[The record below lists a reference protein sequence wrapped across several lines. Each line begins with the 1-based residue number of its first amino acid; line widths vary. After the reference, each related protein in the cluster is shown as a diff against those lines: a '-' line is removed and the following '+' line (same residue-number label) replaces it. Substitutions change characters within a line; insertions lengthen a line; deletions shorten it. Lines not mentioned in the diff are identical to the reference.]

1 MHAVALACTIAQY
14 YDSNPQTNAFAT
26 APNAETKTD
35 DKYSQLVATNLLNL
49 SSDDA
54 VSNNVNTPETT
65 APMSLSND
73 SGVATTVGVASRSRS
88 RTAKAPSTSS
98 STKIDD
104 IDDIAADNSKTA
116 LTKVPAAAAA
126 ATASQTT
133 SASAVLASGGDNVAP
148 EESTGVGTTCNTL
161 APQAKIAREEVDGK
175 FSTTNRADYIY
186 S

>member
-126 ATASQTT
+126 AATVSLTILLLPPPGLECA
-133 SASAVLASGGDNVAP
+133 A
-148 EESTGVGTTCNTL
+148 
-161 APQAKIAREEVDGK
+161 
-175 FSTTNRADYIY
+175 YII
-186 S
+186 SH

>member
-1 MHAVALACTIAQY
+1 MDTAGRKVGEQHLHQANMSHDAALYGFRRKIFTIHIFFQH
-14 YDSNPQTNAFAT
+14 
-26 APNAETKTD
+26 
-35 DKYSQLVATNLLNL
+35 
-49 SSDDA
+49 
-54 VSNNVNTPETT
+54 
-65 APMSLSND
+65 
-73 SGVATTVGVASRSRS
+73 
-88 RTAKAPSTSS
+88 
-98 STKIDD
+98 
-104 IDDIAADNSKTA
+104 A